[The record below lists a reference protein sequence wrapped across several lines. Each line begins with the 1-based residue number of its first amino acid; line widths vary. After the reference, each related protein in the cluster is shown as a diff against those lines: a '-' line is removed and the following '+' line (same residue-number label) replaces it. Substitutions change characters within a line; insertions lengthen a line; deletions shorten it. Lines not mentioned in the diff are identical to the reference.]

1 MRNLGEFEPLSKAAP
16 PREAQP
22 WSLVKSS
29 VKTTR
34 LPELGAVSSGEECWL
49 LGEFN
54 ALKLFI
60 FEAFGGERDSRS
72 GNGARHVQGFDSFGA
87 SGRVGWNG
95 NGVRQRMKERFIER
109 SL

>member
-34 LPELGAVSSGEECWL
+34 LPELRAVSSGEECWL

-54 ALKLFI
+54 ALKLLFLKLLEVSMI
-60 FEAFGGERDSRS
+60 LALGTELGTFRDLILLVPQGGWAGMGME
-72 GNGARHVQGFDSFGA
+72 
-87 SGRVGWNG
+87 
-95 NGVRQRMKERFIER
+95 
-109 SL
+109 